1 MKKNQIE
8 ILPSPAAIVHAQT
21 GHNKAEFERA
31 VRQQVAEIMAER
43 DAVVFEPFFRS
54 RQVAYELKRLMT
66 VPEQEKF
73 SIGYER
79 YGCIDCKTHAT
90 PHAGNN
96 MCQKCRGKW
105 FGRLAQII
113 GEGIKG
119 EPAQRAR
126 GTARAER
133 LLPENAPQDGV
144 HRTWHQRSSRQELL
158 LYASVAVKLGVTRDH
173 VRLVATGGYKSRATG
188 RRCNSGIVLAA
199 LKEERSR
206 LNAAALKEGRSG
218 LEALAVAKRKWGSGV
233 TP

>member
-1 MKKNQIE
+1 MKRHQID
-8 ILPSPAAIVHAQT
+8 ILPSPQAIQRTPVMR
-21 GHNKAEFERA
+21 EEIDRL
-31 VRQQVAEIMAER
+31 VQQKVAEIMAER

-66 VPEQEKF
+66 VSEQEKF
-73 SIGYER
+73 SVSYER
-79 YGCIDCKTHAT
+79 YGCIDCKTQDR

-96 MCQKCRGKW
+96 MCHTCRSKW
-105 FGRLAQII
+105 FRRLAQII

-144 HRTWHQRSSRQELL
+144 HRTWHQHSSRQELL
-158 LYASVAVKLGVTRDH
+158 LYTNVAEKLGVTRDH
-173 VRLVATGGYKSRATG
+173 VRAVATGGYKSRATG
-188 RRCNSGIVLAA
+188 RHCNSEIVLAA
-199 LKEERSR
+199 LKEERER
-206 LNAAALKEGRSG
+206 LNAAGLKEERSG
-218 LEALAVAKRKWGSGV
+218 PKAIANARRRWGSGA